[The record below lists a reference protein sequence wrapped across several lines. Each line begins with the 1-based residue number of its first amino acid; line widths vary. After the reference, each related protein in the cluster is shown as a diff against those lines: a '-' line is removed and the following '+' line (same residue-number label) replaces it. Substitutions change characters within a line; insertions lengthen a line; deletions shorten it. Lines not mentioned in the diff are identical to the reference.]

1 MIRPL
6 RRLLIAGVTVTVIG
20 VIAAVGSISDYLAHP
35 QALNSMSGLVVF
47 RREYELL
54 DDPRYSLVQYLP
66 FEWGAQPLVI
76 GIGIVLVVA
85 SVALS
90 AGLWSG
96 PRPSGA
102 RARRR

>member
-1 MIRPL
+1 MIRPV
-6 RRLLIAGVTVTVIG
+6 RRLFIAGIVVTVIG
-20 VIAAVGSISDYLAHP
+20 VIAAVGSVSDYLAHP

-85 SVALS
+85 SVVLS
-90 AGLWSG
+90 AALWSG
-96 PRPSGA
+96 PRPSSA